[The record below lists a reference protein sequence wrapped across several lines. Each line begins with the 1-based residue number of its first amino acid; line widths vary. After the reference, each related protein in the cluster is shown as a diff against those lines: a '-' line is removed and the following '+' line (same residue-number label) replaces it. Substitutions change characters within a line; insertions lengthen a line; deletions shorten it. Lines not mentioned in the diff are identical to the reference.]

1 ARPCPSRPGPAGT
14 RLRRG
19 RPAACAGA
27 RRERPGGR
35 GHRRRG
41 RPRRAR
47 RSRGWRPVHSPCWSA
62 GDRLRRGAAWSWTG
76 DRNWRGVPQPRTD
89 PAQPGCKVADIPA
102 PGAMLLRHN
111 RGAMQRMAATVE
123 LDRTDLRLL
132 ALLQQEGRAAN
143 AELAA
148 RVNLSPSAC
157 LRRIQRLEASGV
169 VTGYGARL
177 DPRALGLGLQAFVRV
192 QLEKHGTPGIDRF
205 VAHVQDWEEV
215 VAC

>member
-1 ARPCPSRPGPAGT
+1 PRWRGRRRCSRPRA
-14 RLRRG
+14 
-19 RPAACAGA
+19 A
-27 RRERPGGR
+27 RRWRWCRPG
-35 GHRRRG
+35 
-41 RPRRAR
+41 
-47 RSRGWRPVHSPCWSA
+47 HSPCRSA
-62 GDRLRRGAAWSWTG
+62 GVLMRRGGAGQWRGS
-76 DRNWRGVPQPRTD
+76 RNWRAVPQPRTD
-89 PAQPGCKVADIPA
+89 PAQPGCKVADSPA
-102 PGAMLLRHN
+102 PGAILLRHN
-111 RGAMQRMAATVE
+111 RGAMQRIAATVE

-215 VAC
+215 VACHALTGDMDSLLHVYVEDLEHF